1 MLRRS
6 VNNEKSSVFKSMGFF
21 WCVSV
26 AEVKKEEI
34 FSRKRKQ
41 TNNIP
46 INFLLHFRFFFSSQK
61 KELIFQANTKRM
73 NLFGVSVKMDN
84 IFIVG
89 EKSYLSPN

>member
-21 WCVSV
+21 GVSV

-46 INFLLHFRFFFSSQK
+46 INFLLHFRFFLFAE
-61 KELIFQANTKRM
+61 KELFFQANTKRM

-84 IFIVG
+84 IYIVG